1 MCGVDSRLL
10 SLSTFRRL
18 RKSARSPGLTKSE
31 KVPAPAG
38 KPKAAVLAAMATFQ
52 LFPAKSYGIC
62 TISSFSSPSMSLK
75 RTACGDERVRRVWR
89 MEAHHIER
97 PHLGTELEHMTA
109 ANIRADV
116 RHAECSKPMY
126 SPPSWVR
133 RAFGCGD
140 GQLGLQEEDAARI
153 SLAHVGS
160 MRWGSRA
167 LGNIRGFRRGRPCL
181 IASAFVLARRAR
193 LWRKGTC
200 AGPTAPAR
208 LATERASSAKERR
221 EEMVIVTRRSGGD
234 GLCERASIGR

>member
-109 ANIRADV
+109 ANIRADF
-116 RHAECSKPMY
+116 RHAECSKSIQCTHHRAGSAALSVVVTVNSGCKKRTPRGSALRMLGACGGLRAH
-126 SPPSWVR
+126 SEPS
-133 RAFGCGD
+133 
-140 GQLGLQEEDAARI
+140 E
-153 SLAHVGS
+153 
-160 MRWGSRA
+160 
-167 LGNIRGFRRGRPCL
+167 
-181 IASAFVLARRAR
+181 AS
-193 LWRKGTC
+193 GE
-200 AGPTAPAR
+200 AGPA
-208 LATERASSAKERR
+208 
-221 EEMVIVTRRSGGD
+221 
-234 GLCERASIGR
+234 